1 MLVSP
6 GDNVLVESP
15 TYSGALASVNTFA
28 IDKHSSVTVN
38 YCGNFV
44 NSIFVNSSN

>member
-15 TYSGALASVNTFA
+15 TYSGALASVIIFFVDLLV
-28 IDKHSSVTVN
+28 IIRVVQLHKHASDIVYAT
-38 YCGNFV
+38 
-44 NSIFVNSSN
+44 